1 MEGFFRVFTIEL
13 FNSGIRLAT
22 PIVLAGLGG
31 ALCNKSGVLNLA
43 LESKMLLGSFVGIVA
58 AFYLGNSY
66 LGLLAAMAAGGILG
80 ALFALLYH
88 RYNVDLVILAIA
100 FNLII
105 LELTVYVMRI
115 MFGNVGSWSDP
126 SIVRIPDFE
135 IPLIKSIPV
144 IGGILSGHN
153 IIVYFSWF
161 VAIVLYL
168 VMYKMKY
175 GRHIRAVGENR
186 QAAETVG
193 INARLIQTL
202 ALILSGAL
210 AGLGGAFLSIGHL
223 KLFTRNMSNGR
234 GWVALA
240 AALFGTNHPI
250 GTFFAGLFFGF
261 ADAFAV
267 RIQNVTAL
275 PPNIVQLLPH
285 FATLMVLIFI
295 ALREKIRVTLSRN
308 RFRSKLKSELVES
321 SD

>member
-1 MEGFFRVFTIEL
+1 
-13 FNSGIRLAT
+13 
-22 PIVLAGLGG
+22 
-31 ALCNKSGVLNLA
+31 
-43 LESKMLLGSFVGIVA
+43 
-58 AFYLGNSY
+58 
-66 LGLLAAMAAGGILG
+66 
-80 ALFALLYH
+80 
-88 RYNVDLVILAIA
+88 VILAIA

-175 GRHIRAVGENR
+175 GRHIRAVGENK

-308 RFRSKLKSELVES
+308 RFRAKLKSELVES
-321 SD
+321 GD